1 MTYKGVIFD
10 FNGTLLWDTGLHNQ
24 AWDIFLERY
33 HMPLSDQQKNEII
46 HGKNNHLIFET
57 LFNRKMTLEESGK
70 FIHEKEL
77 IYRGLCVESGIGFAP
92 GALEF
97 IDFLKKHNI
106 KCAIATASG
115 KENIDFYIDHFK
127 LGSVI
132 DVKDITYDNNTIRSK
147 PDPEIFEIA
156 IHKLGLKSTHV
167 VIFEDSLAGITAAA
181 RSGAGRVI
189 IVNSTNSDY
198 SQFDYQKITS
208 FDQVNR
214 NLFN

>member
-57 LFNRKMTLEESGK
+57 LFSRKMTLEESGK
-70 FIHEKEL
+70 YINEKER
-77 IYRGLCVESGIGFAP
+77 IYRDLCVESGIGFAP

-132 DVKDITYDNNTIRSK
+132 DVKNITYDNNMIRSK

-156 IHKLGLKSTHV
+156 IRKLGLKSQEV
-167 VIFEDSLAGITAAA
+167 IIFEDSLAGITSAL
-181 RSGAGRVI
+181 RSKAGKVF
-189 IVNSTNSDY
+189 IVNSMNGKFD
-198 SQFDYQKITS
+198 QFDLDIITD
-208 FDQVNR
+208 FNQVNR
-214 NLFN
+214 ELFG